1 MNMTEKKPANKPSV
15 WVINTCNV
23 GDLRCGEGIARK
35 INPDFF
41 IQYIQGKS
49 PEEIKRYYQDVFQ
62 TSKLRHDTR
71 WPDFVVSSG
80 SRSAEAART
89 IKRLSG
95 GRTFIIQNLN
105 PKERLNE
112 FDLIA
117 IPEHRIKNEHK
128 SLRNCVTTIGVPHGL
143 SEQKIEEG
151 RTAWKERFA
160 DLPEP
165 RIAVLLGGHIKAFPL
180 TPARAK
186 DMAKKLNAK
195 VKELGG
201 SLIVTTSRR
210 TDSAISKAFFDEVSV
225 PSYVHDWSRA
235 GVDNPYMGILGCAD
249 AIVASGD
256 SVSMCCEASTSRKP
270 VYIYS
275 FDGVRYGLKKLHK
288 QLYSH
293 ELAKPFEEL
302 LTNGLVPWEYTPLDT
317 AGFVADVAL
326 VRWKSV
332 TPKQQAELVVNNSAR
347 RIIDERC
354 LEIAD
359 RTIATSAD
367 GLKSLKSALQ
377 DDKTFR
383 REFLRAVHMI
393 GSAQRG
399 RVLITGVGKSL
410 HVGALAAASL
420 GSLSIP
426 CEILDPTHAVH
437 GDLGKMQLN
446 AGDTLIA
453 ISKSGNSEELKPVVE
468 EAERRGLNIISM
480 THNEDSFLGRAAK
493 KAESKGIL
501 LKLPD
506 VEEPHPFL
514 NAEGTRVSP
523 PTGSTTQVKALFE
536 AIGLAV
542 AKSRGMEVEHFQ
554 TNHPAGALGKRGSSG
569 AQIR

>member
-1 MNMTEKKPANKPSV
+1 MIMTERKPANKPSV
-15 WVINTCNV
+15 WVINTHNA

-35 INPDFF
+35 INPDFS

-49 PEEIKRYYQDVFQ
+49 PEQIARFYKETFQ
-62 TSKLRHDTR
+62 TTKLKHARQ

-80 SRSAEAART
+80 SPSAEAART

-105 PKERLNE
+105 PKERFNE
-112 FDLIA
+112 FDLMA
-117 IPEHRIKNEHK
+117 IPQHRIKDEHK
-128 SLRNCVTTIGVPHGL
+128 SLRNCLTTIGVPHGL
-143 SEQKIEEG
+143 SEQKIEEA
-151 RTAWKERFA
+151 RAAWTTRFSH
-160 DLPEP
+160 LPEP
-165 RIAVLLGGHIKAFPL
+165 KIAVLLGGHIKTFPL
-180 TPARAK
+180 TPARAQ
-186 DMAKKLNAK
+186 DLARKLNAK
-195 VKELGG
+195 AKELGG

-210 TDSAISKAFFDEVSV
+210 TDSAISKAFFDEISV
-225 PSYVHDWSRA
+225 PSYIHDWSKT

-249 AIVASGD
+249 AIVATGD

-270 VYIYS
+270 VYVYS
-275 FDGVRYGLKKLHK
+275 FDGARRGLKTFHK
-288 QLYSH
+288 QLYDH
-293 ELAKPFEEL
+293 ELAKPFEDL
-302 LTNGLVPWEYTPLDT
+302 IRNGVVPWEYEPLDT
-317 AGFVADVAL
+317 AGFVANEAL
-326 VRWKSV
+326 LRWKSV
-332 TPKQQAELVVNNSAR
+332 GPKQQAELVVNNSAR
-347 RIIDERC
+347 RIIDQRC
-354 LEIAD
+354 LEIAG

-367 GLKSLKSALQ
+367 GLTSLKSALQ
-377 DDKTFR
+377 DDKTFQ

-410 HVGALAAASL
+410 RVGELAAASL

-480 THNEDSFLGRAAK
+480 THNEDSFLGKAAK

-514 NAEGTRVSP
+514 NAEGTRISP

-542 AKSRGMEVEHFQ
+542 ARSRGMEVEHFQ
-554 TNHPAGALGKRGSSG
+554 TNHPAGALGKRRSSSEPS
-569 AQIR
+569 R